1 MIHYQYHLTTS
12 IFLNKNGKMKKLL
25 PFSISLILVSGCSN
39 GISPQ
44 EKRNNFDACII
55 EETAMAWKKIIEQ
68 ERDGNTDVEWGDLQE
83 GSIPSLVN
91 NLCVKYLK

>member
-1 MIHYQYHLTTS
+1 MRKILSIGLVLFLVAGCGTS
-12 IFLNKNGKMKKLL
+12 A
-25 PFSISLILVSGCSN
+25 
-39 GISPQ
+39 Q
-44 EKRNNFDACII
+44 QKRNNFDACII

-68 ERDGNTDVEWGDLQE
+68 ERDGNTDVEWGDLKE